1 MARGRMIS
9 CAIATDEDFNN
20 MSVDAQFL
28 FMRAVPHLDRDG
40 LFGELYTEPHNI
52 RAVIAM
58 YRERVGCDYR
68 TAWADWFDW
77 ALGLPSRRETVE
89 MLKNLE
95 IG

>member
-1 MARGRMIS
+1 MSRTV
-9 CAIATDEDFNN
+9 AI
-20 MSVDAQFL
+20 
-28 FMRAVPHLDRDG
+28 RRDG

-52 RAVIAM
+52 RAVIST

-68 TAWADWFDW
+68 TAWADWFAC
-77 ALGLPSRRETVE
+77 ALGLPSRRETME

>member
-1 MARGRMIS
+1 MS
-9 CAIATDEDFNN
+9 KTVAI
-20 MSVDAQFL
+20 
-28 FMRAVPHLDRDG
+28 RRDG

-77 ALGLPSRRETVE
+77 ANGLPSRCETIE

>member
-1 MARGRMIS
+1 MGHIVFRTLQIKGVAAMS
-9 CAIATDEDFNN
+9 KTVAI
-20 MSVDAQFL
+20 
-28 FMRAVPHLDRDG
+28 RRDG
-40 LFGELYTEPHNI
+40 VFGELYTEPHNI
-52 RAVIAM
+52 RAVIST

-77 ALGLPSRRETVE
+77 ALGLPSRRETME